1 MQARRAGPSGRAEA
15 LYPSFYL
22 VARSKLCGDAPRNR
36 PWQFA
41 ARPAARDHGIH
52 HGKRRKTGARRD
64 QRAAFDG
71 RPESPGTKHIFD
83 ADEPARKPRP
93 RGHAHSVRPKR
104 HPPLNRKAK
113 AEAGRTFLQI
123 SKPRTPGWA

>member
-1 MQARRAGPSGRAEA
+1 MQARRAGPSGREET

-36 PWQFA
+36 AWQFA

-71 RPESPGTKHIFD
+71 RPESPGTKHVFD
-83 ADEPARKPRP
+83 ADEPAREPRP
-93 RGHAHSVRPKR
+93 RGHAHSVRSQR
-104 HPPLNRKAK
+104 HAPLNRKARRKPPSKVAK
-113 AEAGRTFLQI
+113 AA
-123 SKPRTPGWA
+123 TPWWV